1 MEEVEKQDGAFRWLH
16 HSIVECGGK
25 PIGFCRYYACADS
38 DELWEGFSAMGGSY
52 SIDYLIGET
61 GYLRRG
67 IGRQIVTA
75 LTERIRAHGGA
86 ERRIRRIGRTAV
98 CFWPAVLRS
107 TRIEAS
113 MSRRFERPQCG
124 HPASLYIIGKT
135 A

>member
-25 PIGFCRYYACADS
+25 PIGFCRYYTCADS
-38 DELWEGFSAMGGSY
+38 DELWEGFPAMGGSY

-75 LTERIRAHGGA
+75 LTERIRAHGDA
-86 ERRIRRIGRTAV
+86 ERIVAAPDQKNRASCGLLLASVFT
-98 CFWPAVLRS
+98 FDTDRS
-107 TRIEAS
+107 IYVKA
-113 MSRRFERPQCG
+113 
-124 HPASLYIIGKT
+124 L
-135 A
+135 

>member
-86 ERRIRRIGRTAV
+86 ERIVAAPDQKNRAY
-98 CFWPAVLRS
+98 LRS